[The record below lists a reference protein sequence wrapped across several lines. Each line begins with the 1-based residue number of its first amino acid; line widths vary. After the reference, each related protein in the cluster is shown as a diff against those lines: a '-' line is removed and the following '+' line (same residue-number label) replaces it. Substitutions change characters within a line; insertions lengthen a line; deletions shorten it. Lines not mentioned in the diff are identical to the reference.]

1 MAKKK
6 EETPS
11 DMIGTIKLVATAH
24 ISGARKDIMET
35 TFGFSAN
42 ATRAI
47 IKELIPGMKK
57 TYIKDITRD
66 YPEGTKITVRAVTR
80 ITVVDYLLNNRLW
93 L

>member
-1 MAKKK
+1 MTKKK

-11 DMIGTIKLVATAH
+11 DMIGTIKLIATAH

-47 IKELIPGMKK
+47 IKE
-57 TYIKDITRD
+57 
-66 YPEGTKITVRAVTR
+66 
-80 ITVVDYLLNNRLW
+80 
-93 L
+93 